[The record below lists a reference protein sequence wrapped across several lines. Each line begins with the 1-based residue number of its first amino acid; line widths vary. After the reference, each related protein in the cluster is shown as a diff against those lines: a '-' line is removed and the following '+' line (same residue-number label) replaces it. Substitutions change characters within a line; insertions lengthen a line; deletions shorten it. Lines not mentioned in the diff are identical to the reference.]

1 MPPVKNTDT
10 PTPSPFYVP
19 GQYRPEQS
27 VGYLMRKVLSSI
39 LVQADAQLAAYDLT
53 HAQWL
58 PLYKLVMAEGNTV
71 ASLSRDLGLD
81 PAALT
86 RALDRLQAKGLV
98 ERVRSTHDRRVVH
111 LVLTPAGREVAQH
124 VPAVLADVLN
134 GHLTGFSPAEW
145 AQMLDMLGR
154 MLVNGEAMRQTSRDG
169 KPVEGSASTSTVY
182 SPSAD
187 CSTATAATAP
197 NGPEADPL

>member
-1 MPPVKNTDT
+1 MNTPD

-39 LVQADAQLAAYDLT
+39 LAQADAQLAAYDLT
-53 HAQWL
+53 YVQWL
-58 PLYKLVMAEGNTV
+58 PLYKLVMAESNTV
-71 ASLSRDLGLD
+71 AGLARDLSMD

-98 ERVRSTHDRRVVH
+98 ERERSTHDRRVVH
-111 LVLTPAGREVAQH
+111 LVLTPSGREVAQH

-134 GHLTGFSPAEW
+134 GHLQGFSHAEW
-145 AQMLDMLGR
+145 MQMLDFLGR
-154 MLVNGEAMRQTSRDG
+154 MLVNGEAMRHSARDG
-169 KPVEGSASTSTVY
+169 GAPAA
-182 SPSAD
+182 SAD
-187 CSTATAATAP
+187 
-197 NGPEADPL
+197 DPGTPGTDGMPTPPGTGTV

>member
-1 MPPVKNTDT
+1 
-10 PTPSPFYVP
+10 
-19 GQYRPEQS
+19 
-27 VGYLMRKVLSSI
+27 
-39 LVQADAQLAAYDLT
+39 
-53 HAQWL
+53 
-58 PLYKLVMAEGNTV
+58 
-71 ASLSRDLGLD
+71 
-81 PAALT
+81 
-86 RALDRLQAKGLV
+86 
-98 ERVRSTHDRRVVH
+98 VH

-169 KPVEGSASTSTVY
+169 KPVEGSTSTVY

>member
-1 MPPVKNTDT
+1 MNTPD

-39 LVQADAQLAAYDLT
+39 LAQADAQLAAYDLT
-53 HAQWL
+53 YVQWL
-58 PLYKLVMAEGNTV
+58 PLYKLVMAESNTV
-71 ASLSRDLGLD
+71 AGLARDLSMD

-98 ERVRSTHDRRVVH
+98 ERERSTHDRRVVH
-111 LVLTPAGREVAQH
+111 LVLTPSGREVAQH

-134 GHLTGFSPAEW
+134 GHLQGFSPAEW
-145 AQMLDMLGR
+145 AQMLDFLGR
-154 MLVNGEAMRQTSRDG
+154 MLVNGEAMRQSARDG
-169 KPVEGSASTSTVY
+169 CAPAASTG
-182 SPSAD
+182 
-187 CSTATAATAP
+187 
-197 NGPEADPL
+197 GPGTPGTDGLPTPPGTGPV